1 MGASKLQIT
10 AMTAADWPA
19 VAAIYREGIAT
30 GHATF
35 TPAPPDSFAGWS
47 ESKVAGCSL
56 VACDAGAP
64 DGIGPSA
71 DSTSSPLADSTGSL
85 QAGSGR
91 PRPDSVVGWAC
102 LTPVSDR
109 CVYAGVAEVSVYVA
123 AAARGRGVGDA
134 LMADLIERSEVAGI
148 WTLQAGIFPENQS
161 SIALH
166 MRHGFRQVGRR
177 ERIGK
182 MTHGPCAGQWR
193 DTLLLERRSAVA
205 GG

>member
-1 MGASKLQIT
+1 MDASKILT
-10 AMTAADWPA
+10 MAVTAADWPA

-35 TPAPPDSFAGWS
+35 ASAPPDSFAEWI

-56 VACDAGAP
+56 VARDAVAV
-64 DGIGPSA
+64 
-71 DSTSSPLADSTGSL
+71 
-85 QAGSGR
+85 
-91 PRPDSVVGWAC
+91 VVGWAC

-148 WTLQAGIFPENQS
+148 WTLQAGIFPENQP

-166 MRHGFRQVGRR
+166 MRHGFRQLGRR

-182 MTHGPCAGQWR
+182 MTHGPLAGQWR
-193 DTLLLERRSAVA
+193 DTLLLERRSSVA
-205 GG
+205 GRS

>member
-1 MGASKLQIT
+1 MDVPKILT
-10 AMTAADWPA
+10 MAMTAADWPA

-35 TPAPPDSFAGWS
+35 APAPPDSHAEWS

-56 VACDAGAP
+56 VAREEEV
-64 DGIGPSA
+64 GP
-71 DSTSSPLADSTGSL
+71 STGSTGSPF
-85 QAGSGR
+85 AGSGR
-91 PRPDSVVGWAC
+91 PRAGCVVGWAC

-166 MRHGFRQVGRR
+166 MRHGFRHVGRR

-182 MTHGPCAGQWR
+182 MIHGPLAGQWR

-205 GG
+205 GRS

>member
-1 MGASKLQIT
+1 MDVPKILT
-10 AMTAADWPA
+10 MAMTAADWPA

-35 TPAPPDSFAGWS
+35 APAPPDSHAEWS

-56 VACDAGAP
+56 VARETPG
-64 DGIGPSA
+64 GI
-71 DSTSSPLADSTGSL
+71 
-85 QAGSGR
+85 
-91 PRPDSVVGWAC
+91 VGWAC

-123 AAARGRGVGDA
+123 TAARGRGVGDA

-148 WTLQAGIFPENQS
+148 WMLQAGIFPENQS

-182 MTHGPCAGQWR
+182 MTHGPLAGQWR

-205 GG
+205 GV